1 MTAAD
6 DSMPGSLDEGLL
18 GLLEGRHLS
27 PAQRR
32 IAQYMLDN
40 LPESVFLSSVELAER
55 AGVSQPSVTRFATA
69 LGFSGYPDLRKKLQP
84 LAVRSNGREPQPDGN
99 EFQAAIDTDIRR
111 LESLRAELAN
121 TDTLMRVGRSLAGSV
136 PLPLLGLRI
145 SSSIAQSFGYRAKRV
160 HPDVRVITRGEV
172 VFDELLRAKQSGAS
186 WLLAFV
192 LPRYPV
198 AAIEALDYAK
208 SIGLRCAI
216 ITDRPLVPFAHYA
229 DELLTSGVNDR
240 FVFDSHA
247 SPLMLSML
255 VLKALV
261 DAKPQRAQRR
271 LEEFER
277 MVRSAKIF
285 VPE

>member
-198 AAIEALDYAK
+198 AAVEALDYAK

-216 ITDRPLVPFAHYA
+216 ITDRPLVPFSHYA

-277 MVRSAKIF
+277 LVRSAKIF